1 MDYTEI
7 TRGVKLSR
15 RQEIEL
21 LQIEAS
27 CRWGDI
33 PPQYALARFL
43 NNMPA
48 KYWMTVHPT
57 LSDYEAFQVAQV
69 FIAKV
74 MAELKRKE
82 ALKEKGME

>member
-7 TRGVKLSR
+7 TGGVKLSR

-27 CRWGDI
+27 CRWGDN

-43 NNMPA
+43 NDMPA
-48 KYWMTVHPT
+48 KYRMTGPPT
-57 LSDYEAFQVAQV
+57 LRDYEAFQVAQV

>member
-1 MDYTEI
+1 MEKTYIDSCSNSEP
-7 TRGVKLSR
+7 KLTR
-15 RQEIEL
+15 RQEMRL
-21 LQIEAS
+21 LQMEAS

-43 NNMPA
+43 NDMPA
-48 KYWMTVHPT
+48 NYCMTVHPT

-74 MAELKRKE
+74 MKQLECNN
-82 ALKEKGME
+82 

>member
-1 MDYTEI
+1 MDYMEI
-7 TRGVKLSR
+7 TGGVKLSR
-15 RQEIEL
+15 WQEMEL

-27 CRWGDI
+27 CRWGDN

-43 NNMPA
+43 NDMPA
-48 KYWMTVHPT
+48 KYSMNGPPT
-57 LSDYEAFQVAQV
+57 LKDYEAFQVAQV

-82 ALKEKGME
+82 ELKEKGVK

>member
-1 MDYTEI
+1 MEKTYIDSCSNSEP
-7 TRGVKLSR
+7 KLTR

-21 LQIEAS
+21 LQIEAT

-33 PPQYALARFL
+33 PPQYALSRFL
-43 NNMPA
+43 RRMPA
-48 KYWMTVHPT
+48 KYSMTGPPT

-74 MAELKRKE
+74 MKQLECNN
-82 ALKEKGME
+82 